1 MPDLKSNQTKQAEQE
16 KPSLKQQF
24 GVYVDKA
31 QVYAKPYLDLPN
43 DSFKKTVAVALA
55 LCLVGAVVVSG
66 SAVILKPLQE
76 WNKSK
81 DEKVNILEV
90 ADLYQKGADVDQ
102 AFKNIETRLVD
113 LDTGDYAE
121 GLDAKSYDQWKA
133 AKDPAQS
140 VAIPSNKDI
149 ASIKRKPKYSKV
161 YLVKDNGA
169 LKTVILPVNGY
180 GLWSTMYGFIAV
192 QADGETVVGMN
203 LYDQAETPG
212 LGGEVV
218 NPKWKALWKGKRI
231 YNFSGKELHETN
243 LTEKGQTIDIGE
255 VALGLVKG
263 SVDPSKPGSE
273 YQVDALAGA
282 TLTSRGVSNLVQY
295 WMGKEGYALYL
306 AKVRNGRG

>member
-1 MPDLKSNQTKQAEQE
+1 MPESVKSNQEAVSFKE
-16 KPSLKQQF
+16 KLA
-24 GVYVDKA
+24 GYVETA
-31 QVYAKPYLDLPN
+31 QVYAQPYLDLPN

-55 LCLVGAVVVSG
+55 LCLVGAIVVSG
-66 SAVILKPLQE
+66 SAVILRPLQD

-90 ADLYQKGADVDQ
+90 AELYQKGTDVEA
-102 AFKNIETRLVD
+102 AFKNVEPRIVD
-113 LDTGDYAE
+113 LATGDYVKDVDPAT
-121 GLDAKSYDQWKA
+121 YDQWKA

-140 VAIPSNKDI
+140 EAIPANKDI
-149 ASIKRKPKYSKV
+149 ASIKRKPKYAKV
-161 YLVKDNGA
+161 YLVKEGDK
-169 LKTVILPVNGY
+169 LKSVILPVNGY
-180 GLWSTMYGFIAV
+180 GLWSTMFCFMALE
-192 QADGETVVGMN
+192 ADGQTMVGMN

-218 NPKWKALWKGKRI
+218 NPKWKALWKGKKV
-231 YNFSGKELHETN
+231 YNFSGKEVHKSN
-243 LTEKGQTIDIGE
+243 LSEKGQTIEIGE

-295 WMGKEGYALYL
+295 WMSKEGYGLYL
-306 AKVRNGRG
+306 AKLRSARG

>member
-1 MPDLKSNQTKQAEQE
+1 MPDSAQKATAQQPGFKE
-16 KPSLKQQF
+16 KIA
-24 GVYVDKA
+24 VYVETA

-43 DSFKKTVAVALA
+43 DSFKKTVAVALT
-55 LCLVGAVVVSG
+55 LCLVGAIVVSG

-76 WNKSK
+76 WNKAK
-81 DEKVNILEV
+81 DEKINILEV
-90 ADLYQKGADVDQ
+90 AGLYEKGTDVDS
-102 AFKNIETRLVD
+102 AFKSIETRIVD
-113 LDTGDYAE
+113 LATGDYVD
-121 GLDAKSYDQWKA
+121 GIDAKNYDQWKA

-140 VAIPSNKDI
+140 VAIPPADDI
-149 ASIKRKPKYSKV
+149 ASIKRKPKYSKIYV
-161 YLVKDNGA
+161 VRDAGNI
-169 LKTVILPVNGY
+169 KTLILPVNGY

-218 NPKWKALWKGKRI
+218 NPKWKELWKGKKI
-231 YNFSGKELHETN
+231 YNFSGKELHESN

-263 SVDPSKPGSE
+263 GVDPSKAGSE

-282 TLTSRGVSNLVQY
+282 TLTSRGVSNLVRY
-295 WMGKEGYALYL
+295 WMGREGYAIYL

>member
-1 MPDLKSNQTKQAEQE
+1 MPESVKSNQEAVSFKE
-16 KPSLKQQF
+16 KLA
-24 GVYVDKA
+24 GYVEKA
-31 QVYAKPYLDLPN
+31 QVYAQPYLDLPN

-55 LCLVGAVVVSG
+55 LCLVGAIVVSG
-66 SAVILKPLQE
+66 SAVILRPLQD

-90 ADLYQKGADVDQ
+90 AELYQKGTDVEA
-102 AFKNIETRLVD
+102 AFKNVEPRIVD
-113 LDTGDYAE
+113 LATGDYVKDVDPAT
-121 GLDAKSYDQWKA
+121 YDQWKA

-140 VAIPSNKDI
+140 EAIPANKDI
-149 ASIKRKPKYSKV
+149 ASIKRKPKYAKV
-161 YLVKDNGA
+161 YLVKEGDK
-169 LKTVILPVNGY
+169 LKSVILPVNGY
-180 GLWSTMYGFIAV
+180 GLWSTMFGFMALE
-192 QADGETVVGMN
+192 ADGQTMVGMN

-218 NPKWKALWKGKRI
+218 NPKWKALWKGKKV
-231 YNFSGKELHETN
+231 YNFSGKEVHESN
-243 LTEKGQTIDIGE
+243 LSEKGQTIEIGE

-295 WMGKEGYALYL
+295 WMSKEGYGLYL
-306 AKVRNGRG
+306 AKLRSARG

>member
-1 MPDLKSNQTKQAEQE
+1 MPESVKSNPEAAGFKE
-16 KPSLKQQF
+16 KLA
-24 GVYVDKA
+24 GYVETA
-31 QVYAKPYLDLPN
+31 QVYAQPYLDLPN

-66 SAVILKPLQE
+66 SAVILRPLQD

-90 ADLYQKGADVDQ
+90 AELYQKGTDVEA
-102 AFKNIETRLVD
+102 AFKNVEPRIVD
-113 LDTGDYAE
+113 LATGEYVKDVDPAT
-121 GLDAKSYDQWKA
+121 YDQWKA

-140 VAIPSNKDI
+140 EAIPADKDI
-149 ASIKRKPKYSKV
+149 ASIKRKPKYAKV
-161 YLVKDNGA
+161 YLVKEGDK
-169 LKTVILPVNGY
+169 LKSVILPVNGY
-180 GLWSTMYGFIAV
+180 GLWSTMYGFMALE
-192 QADGETVVGMN
+192 ADGETVVGMN

-218 NPKWKALWKGKRI
+218 NPKWKALWKGKKV
-231 YNFSGKELHETN
+231 YNFSGKEVHESN
-243 LTEKGQTIDIGE
+243 LSEKGQTIEIGE

-295 WMGKEGYALYL
+295 WMSKEGYGLYL
-306 AKVRNGRG
+306 AKLRSARG